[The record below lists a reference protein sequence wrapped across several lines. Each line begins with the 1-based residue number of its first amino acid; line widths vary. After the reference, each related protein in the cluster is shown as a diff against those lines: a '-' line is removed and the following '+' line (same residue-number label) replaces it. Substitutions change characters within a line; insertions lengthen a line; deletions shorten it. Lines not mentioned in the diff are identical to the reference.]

1 MLQTLK
7 NLLSNVATNSVEE
20 LPLQHGDERIATAA
34 LMYHL
39 IAIDGQV
46 DQSEKEALREV
57 LQKNFEIDE
66 TELNEL
72 IDLAKQRDEEAID
85 LYEFTS
91 VLKRKL
97 DYEER
102 LNVMDMLWKMVFADG
117 VLHEFEDNIVWRVS
131 ELLGV
136 SKRDRIAIRNRVAK
150 DSPTNSAGEP
160 DS

>member
-1 MLQTLK
+1 MLQSLRSF
-7 NLLSNVATNSVEE
+7 LSNVNSNSVEE
-20 LPLQHGDERIATAA
+20 LPLQQGDERIATAA

-39 IAIDGQV
+39 IAIDGHV

-57 LQKNFEIDE
+57 LKKNFDIEE
-66 TELNEL
+66 AELTEL
-72 IDLAKQRDEEAID
+72 IDQAKQRDEEAID

-102 LNVMDMLWKMVFADG
+102 LNVMDMLWKMVYADG

-150 DSPTNSAGEP
+150 GSTINQ
-160 DS
+160 

>member
-1 MLQTLK
+1 MLQSLR
-7 NLLSNVATNSVEE
+7 NFLSNVNSNSVEE
-20 LPLQHGDERIATAA
+20 LPLQQGDERIATAA

-39 IAIDGQV
+39 IAIDGHV

-57 LQKNFEIDE
+57 LKKNFDIEE
-66 TELNEL
+66 AELTEL
-72 IDLAKQRDEEAID
+72 IDQAKQRDEEAID

-102 LNVMDMLWKMVFADG
+102 LNVMDMLWKMVYADG
-117 VLHEFEDNIVWRVS
+117 ILHEFEDNIVWRVS

-150 DSPTNSAGEP
+150 GSTINH
-160 DS
+160 

>member
-1 MLQTLK
+1 MLQSLR
-7 NLLSNVATNSVEE
+7 NFLSNVNSNSVEE
-20 LPLQHGDERIATAA
+20 LPLQQGDERIATAA

-39 IAIDGQV
+39 IAIDGHV

-57 LQKNFEIDE
+57 LKKNFDIEE
-66 TELNEL
+66 AELTEL
-72 IDLAKQRDEEAID
+72 IDQAKQRDEEAID

-102 LNVMDMLWKMVFADG
+102 LNVMDMLWKMVYADG

-150 DSPTNSAGEP
+150 GSTINQ
-160 DS
+160 